1 MKLFD
6 DMAQI
11 HFFVEDD
18 AFGDFRFDVFWIDA
32 GFLDGIFKIQ
42 EEIRVIEV
50 NPGEIDADR
59 KDFTAFSESFLDV
72 RKDLLED
79 EEIQLDD
86 ETVSFR
92 DIDEGLGVD
101 VSFGVALPFC
111 QGLTCCEPVLM

>member
-1 MKLFD
+1 MDLFD

-18 AFGDFRFDVFWIDA
+18 AFGDFKFDVFWIDA
-32 GFLDGIFKIQ
+32 GILDGIFKIQ

-50 NPGEIDADR
+50 NPGEIDAAR
-59 KDFTAFSESFLDV
+59 KDFTAFLDV

-86 ETVSFR
+86 ETVSFK

-101 VSFGVALPFC
+101 VSFGVVLPSC
-111 QGLTCCEPVLM
+111 QRLTCCEPVLM